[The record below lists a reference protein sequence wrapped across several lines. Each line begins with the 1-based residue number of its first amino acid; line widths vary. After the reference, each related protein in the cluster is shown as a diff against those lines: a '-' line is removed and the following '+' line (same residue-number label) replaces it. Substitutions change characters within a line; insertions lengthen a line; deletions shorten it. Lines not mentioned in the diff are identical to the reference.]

1 MGSERALL
9 LATAVLLLF
18 VQIVATTTK
27 EAMGA
32 EDYVR
37 PTMLDVGVGVVR
49 PSMRCAAVGGR
60 TVRQKRG
67 STTMLM
73 VGAVVLSNG
82 AEMLMVGNFLV
93 FMHNVGHV
101 VIEESIKCV
110 FVCLPGPDH
119 RSSLPGKRQIHV
131 SAHLLSPQGN

>member
-1 MGSERALL
+1 MGSVGGLL
-9 LATAVLLLF
+9 LATAVLLF

-73 VGAVVLSNG
+73 VGAVMVLSNG
-82 AEMLMVGNFLV
+82 TEMLMVGNV
-93 FMHNVGHV
+93 
-101 VIEESIKCV
+101 
-110 FVCLPGPDH
+110 
-119 RSSLPGKRQIHV
+119 
-131 SAHLLSPQGN
+131 LLAVHA